1 MHIRSIVPAEG
12 AYLDQIL
19 YATYEIWH
27 EGLSREAYG
36 LYYAAQRRTAWGRSH
51 LDRVALVD
59 GDTLLA
65 SAKRYR
71 FDAMLDGK
79 PLRAIG
85 LGAIF
90 TQPGHRG
97 SGAARHLVE
106 EILAAASGEGVGL
119 ALLFS
124 EIVPEY
130 YARLGFTS
138 IPTHD
143 QQVRVAESTR
153 HGAPMTMVRA
163 GEERDLA
170 DIAAMGAVRAARYRF
185 HLDRDRDLV
194 HYAIAKRRLLAGLGP
209 PGVRE
214 VQFFI
219 AEEGASAVAYA
230 VISAHAGEWTI
241 EECGDRDPAGAR
253 LGALLQ
259 VLIARDPAE
268 RRPLIRA
275 ALPDGFMPPQVSA
288 IAKQPSPQIMMV
300 RALSGD
306 ASAVLSLREEEI
318 LYWNGD
324 RF

>member
-19 YATYEIWH
+19 YATYDIWH

-36 LYYAAQRRTAWGRSH
+36 RYYAAQRRTPWGRSH

-59 GDTLLA
+59 GDTVLA

-71 FDAMLDGK
+71 FAATLDGRSL
-79 PLRAIG
+79 PAIG

-90 TQPGHRG
+90 THPEHRR

-106 EILAAASGEGVGL
+106 EMLAAAAGEGVAL

-124 EIVPEY
+124 EIGADY
-130 YARLGFTS
+130 YARLGFTP
-138 IPTHD
+138 IATHD
-143 QQVRVAESTR
+143 LQLRVTESTR

-170 DIAAMGAVRAARYRF
+170 DIVAMGTVRAAGYRF
-185 HLDRDRDLV
+185 HMARDRDLV
-194 HYAIAKRRLLAGLGP
+194 HYAIAKRRLLAGLGR
-209 PGVRE
+209 PGARE

-219 AEEGASAVAYA
+219 AEEGASAVAYV
-230 VISAHAGEWTI
+230 VISAQGGEWTI
-241 EECGDRDPAGAR
+241 EECGDRDPGGAR
-253 LGALLQ
+253 LGAVLQ

-268 RRPLIRA
+268 RRPAIRA
-275 ALPDGFMPPQVSA
+275 ALPHGFMPPQVSA
-288 IAKQPSPQIMMV
+288 IASEPSAEIMMV
-300 RALSGD
+300 RALSDG
-306 ASAVLSLREEEI
+306 ASAARSLREEDI
-318 LYWNGD
+318 LYWKSD

>member
-36 LYYAAQRRTAWGRSH
+36 RYYAAQRRTPWGRSH

-71 FDAMLDGK
+71 FDAVLDGK

-106 EILAAASGEGVGL
+106 DILAGAAAEGIGL

-124 EIVPEY
+124 EIGPDY
-130 YARLGFTS
+130 YARLGFTALA
-138 IPTHD
+138 THD
-143 QQVRVAESTR
+143 QLLRVAESTR
-153 HGAPMTMVRA
+153 RGAPMTMVRG

-170 DIAAMGAVRAARYRF
+170 DIAAMGVVRAARYRF
-185 HLDRDRDLV
+185 HLERDRDLIQ
-194 HYAIAKRRLLAGLGP
+194 YAIAKRRLLAGLGP
-209 PGVRE
+209 PGARE

-219 AEEGASAVAYA
+219 AEEGASAVAYV
-230 VISAHAGEWTI
+230 VISARAGQWTI
-241 EECGDRDPAGAR
+241 EECGDRDPSGAR

-268 RRPLIRA
+268 RRPIIRA
-275 ALPDGFMPPQVSA
+275 VLPHGFMPPQVSEVE
-288 IAKQPSPQIMMV
+288 KQPSPEVMMV
-300 RALSGD
+300 RALSEE
-306 ASAVLSLREEEI
+306 AAAALSLREEEI

>member
-1 MHIRSIVPAEG
+1 MHMRSIVAAEG

-19 YATYEIWH
+19 DATYDIWH
-27 EGLSREAYG
+27 EGLSRASYG
-36 LYYAAQRRTAWGRSH
+36 RYWAAQRRTAWGRSH

-59 GDTLLA
+59 GDTVLA

-71 FDAMLDGK
+71 FDATLDGQ
-79 PLRAIG
+79 PLRVVG

-106 EILAAASGEGVGL
+106 EIVGAARDEGIAL

-124 EIVPEY
+124 EIGAEY
-130 YARLGFTS
+130 YARLGFTT
-138 IPTHD
+138 IATHD
-143 QQVRVAESTR
+143 LQLRVTESPR
-153 HGAPMTMVRA
+153 HGAPMTMVRG

-170 DIAAMGAVRAARYRF
+170 DIVAMGAIRGSEYRF
-185 HLDRDRDLV
+185 RLERDRDLV

-209 PGVRE
+209 PGDRE
-214 VQFFI
+214 LQFFI
-219 AEEGASAVAYA
+219 AEEGASAVAYV
-230 VISAHAGEWTI
+230 VISAHGGEWMI
-241 EECGDRDPAGAR
+241 EECGDRDPGGAR
-253 LGALLQ
+253 LGAVLQ

-275 ALPDGFMPPQVSA
+275 ALPPGLMPPQVSA
-288 IAKQPSPQIMMV
+288 IASEPSPEIMMV

-306 ASAVLSLREEEI
+306 ASAALSLREEDI
-318 LYWNGD
+318 LYWKSD